1 MQRVIAYIDGF
12 NLYYG
17 LRATG
22 WRRYYWLDLRRLAEN
37 LLRPGQTLAAV
48 RYFSARVQQEPAD
61 PDKPSR
67 QQAYL
72 DALETLPDL
81 RVHYGYFLPK
91 RRSCAACGAQWT
103 TYEEKMT
110 DVNIA
115 VELLGDAQDDAFD
128 TAIIVSA
135 DSDLAGP
142 MRKIRQR
149 HPRKTVVIAFPPKRR
164 SFRLM
169 EDAAAT
175 FPIGRK
181 TLSDSQFP
189 DSVVK
194 ADGHAAIR
202 PASWR

>member
-1 MQRVIAYIDGF
+1 MIAYIDGF

-17 LRATG
+17 LRAAG

-48 RYFSARVQQEPAD
+48 RYFSARVQREPAD

-72 DALETLPDL
+72 DALGTLPDL

-115 VELLGDAQDDAFD
+115 VELLGDAQDDVFD

-169 EDAAAT
+169 EDASAT